1 MKRNKFGAKKTVA
14 FGITFDSAAES
25 HRWCVLKVLE
35 DIGDIN
41 CLQRQVP
48 FILAPSVKIAGEKR
62 ARPAIR
68 FYADFTY
75 QQKGRLVV
83 EDVKSPV
90 TARLPAFRLK
100 QHLMATVHGLEIRL
114 TA

>member
-1 MKRNKFGAKKTVA
+1 MVTELR
-14 FGITFDSAAES
+14 
-25 HRWCVLKVLE
+25 
-35 DIGDIN
+35 
-41 CLQRQVP
+41 RQVV
-48 FILAPSVKIAGEKR
+48 FVLAPKVKIAGEKR

-68 FYADFTY
+68 YVADFTY

-100 QHLMATVHGLEIRL
+100 QHLMATVHGLEIRI
-114 TA
+114 TS